1 MRLDHFRGIRQLLGG
16 ARPSATTAVG
26 RPVGRRAG
34 TELFEALRRSL
45 GGLPLIAED
54 LGTITDDVRDAPRA
68 RPAFPGCACSSSPS
82 PRTTART
89 RRTGTRRTRSST
101 PGTHDNDTARG
112 WFASLGAEDK
122 RRALDYLGGDGSEIS
137 WDLMRAALESVAE
150 RAIVPVQDVFG
161 LGSEARMNLPGE
173 GAGNWTWKARSED
186 FTAERAKR
194 FRRLVEL
201 TGRSG

>member
-1 MRLDHFRGIRQLLGG
+1 MRLDHFRGFASYWEVPAS
-16 ARPSATTAVG
+16 ARTAAEG
-26 RPVGRRAG
+26 RWVAGPGR
-34 TELFEALRRSL
+34 ELFEALRRSL

-54 LGTITDDVRDAPRA
+54 LGTITDDVRALLAETGIPGMRVLQFAFSEDDSPHAPHRH
-68 RPAFPGCACSSSPS
+68 PANAVVY
-82 PRTTART
+82 
-89 RRTGTRRTRSST
+89 

-161 LGSEARMNLPGE
+161 LGGDARMNLPGE

-186 FTAERAKR
+186 FTPERAKR